1 MRYSPLFIL
10 ILFCCSGPAET
21 EISGS
26 GVFEGTEITVSAQ
39 IPGQIIGIDSE
50 QGNEVAT
57 GDTLAR
63 IDTEKLRI
71 QKEQTGAALEE
82 IDFSIKSASNVVE
95 EARDSHNNIEKRY
108 QRIKALYEQSS
119 VSRQQM
125 DDIETQYNASGSALS
140 RARASLN
147 AVKMKRAQLDASARL
162 IDRQI
167 RDGIVIA
174 PVSGIVVDQY
184 IEYGEFAT
192 TGSPLFS
199 IVDLKDLWI
208 KLYIA
213 ETDLGKVKVGDDAV
227 ITIDSFPDDR
237 YDGKVVWISPK
248 AEFTPK
254 NVQTREARAD
264 LVYAVKVSV
273 KNPKGILKI
282 GMPADIE
289 IEGH

>member
-1 MRYSPLFIL
+1 MRYSPLFMLIL
-10 ILFCCSGPAET
+10 ICCSGPGEN

-39 IPGQIIGIDSE
+39 IPGQITGIHSE
-50 QGNEVAT
+50 QGDEVAA

-71 QKEQTGAALEE
+71 QKSQTDAALEE
-82 IDFSIKSASNVVE
+82 IEFSIKSASNVVE
-95 EARDSHNNIEKRY
+95 EARDNYANIEKRY
-108 QRIKALYEQSS
+108 HRIKALYEQSS

-167 RDGIVIA
+167 RDGIIIA
-174 PVSGIVVDQY
+174 PVSGIVIDQF
-184 IEYGEFAT
+184 IEFGEFAA

-213 ETDLGKVKVGDDAV
+213 ETDLGKVTVGDDAV
-227 ITIDSFPDDR
+227 VSIDSFPDDS

-273 KNPKGILKI
+273 KNPEGILKI

-289 IEGH
+289 IRGN